1 MKRLLPISSKRS
13 GGDRWSITIYAQNPC
28 GKSWRVR
35 LGNLDKDKI
44 ARYEAEIKEAQNVLM
59 EITSG
64 DVEVCVRD
72 PMKVKALKYT
82 LIVLV
87 ETICNICRHILAKK
101 ASVVVEEYMES
112 ILKME
117 EKGFLSE
124 ATANR
129 LIPLTKLRHQ
139 LIHGYWKTDDK
150 RLIIETKDNIG
161 TIDDFLSQVHRLLSL
176 S

>member
-1 MKRLLPISSKRS
+1 
-13 GGDRWSITIYAQNPC
+13 
-28 GKSWRVR
+28 
-35 LGNLDKDKI
+35 
-44 ARYEAEIKEAQNVLM
+44 M